1 MACPGSVGAE
11 NDPSPHPAPAALRTR
26 EGGTLGVSFERGH
39 SVLTSISGRS
49 VIVTGASK
57 GIGKGIARVFASK
70 GARVLLAARDL
81 AQAQAAADEIR
92 SQGGT
97 AIAVA
102 ADVAKPDDIARM
114 VRTAVELHGGVDIL
128 CSNAGVF
135 PAARLGE
142 MSLADW
148 NQVLDTNLKGTFLCV
163 NACLPHLKARG
174 KGRIVVT
181 SSITGP
187 ITGYPGWSH
196 YGASKAGQLG
206 FIRTAAIELA
216 PHNITINAV
225 LPGNILTEGLA
236 AVGEEYLARM
246 TAAVPQRRL
255 GSVED
260 VAYAALFL
268 ASDEAGF
275 ITGQTIVVDGGQ
287 VLPESHMALE
297 DL

>member
-1 MACPGSVGAE
+1 M
-11 NDPSPHPAPAALRTR
+11 
-26 EGGTLGVSFERGH
+26 
-39 SVLTSISGRS
+39 LTSIEGRS

-57 GIGKGIARVFASK
+57 GIGKGIARVFAGK

-81 AQAQAAADEIR
+81 SQAEAAAAEI
-92 SQGGT
+92 GGV
-97 AIAVA
+97 ASAVA
-102 ADVAKPDDIARM
+102 ADVSRVEDNVRM
-114 VRTAVELHGGVDIL
+114 AQTAIERHGGIDIL
-128 CSNAGVF
+128 CCNAGIF
-135 PAARLGE
+135 PAAKLFA
-142 MSLADW
+142 MSVAEWD
-148 NQVLDTNLKGTFLCV
+148 QVMDVNLKGTFLSV
-163 NACLPHLKARG
+163 QACLPALKARG

-216 PHNITINAV
+216 PLNITINAV
-225 LPGNILTEGLA
+225 LPGNILTEGVKAL
-236 AVGEEYLARM
+236 GPEYIAKM
-246 TAAVPQRRL
+246 TSAIPSHRL

-268 ASDEAGF
+268 ASDEAAF
-275 ITGQTIVVDGGQ
+275 ISGQTIVVDGGQ

-297 DL
+297 ELG